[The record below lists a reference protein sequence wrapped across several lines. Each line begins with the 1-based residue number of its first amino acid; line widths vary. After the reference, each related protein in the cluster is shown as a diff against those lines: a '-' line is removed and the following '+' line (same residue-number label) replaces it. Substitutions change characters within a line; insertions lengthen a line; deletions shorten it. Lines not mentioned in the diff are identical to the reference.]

1 MPDPIVVV
9 GAGIAGVACARELAD
24 ADLDYRLLDRGHR
37 LGGRMAVRTLGDRAG
52 GDRAVDVGA
61 SYFTVRT
68 DAFRAVTT
76 DWLERGLAREWTDTF
91 AVATPDGIG
100 GPKVGPL
107 RYAAGSGLRSLV
119 EDLAAGLA
127 TEYPTDV
134 AQIARD
140 GERLLVDGQPA
151 AAVALAMPGPQAADL
166 LPADS
171 SAAAAVGHRWEP
183 TLALI
188 TEWPQRAWPA
198 LDGAFVNDS
207 ALLTFIADD
216 GRRRGDDAA
225 VLVAH
230 AHPVLAAAH
239 LNEPERAIPAML
251 AEQAAVLGIP
261 PQLQPTQVQIKR
273 WSLAKPIDA
282 AAEPFHLGADRIG
295 LAGDGWHGGGRIEAA
310 YLSGRALGRAF
321 VRLFT

>member
-1 MPDPIVVV
+1 MSDPIAVI
-9 GAGIAGVACARELAD
+9 GGGIAGVACARELAD

-37 LGGRMAVRTLGDRAG
+37 LGGRMAVRTLGDRA
-52 GDRAVDVGA
+52 VDIGA

-68 DAFRAVTT
+68 DAFRAVVT

-100 GPKVGPL
+100 APKVGPL
-107 RYAAGSGLRSLV
+107 RYAAPDGLRSLV
-119 EDLAAGLA
+119 EDLAVDLA
-127 TEYPTDV
+127 AEHPTDV
-134 AQIARD
+134 EQLVRD
-140 GERLLVDGQPA
+140 GERWLVDGQPA

-166 LPADS
+166 LVDSPAV
-171 SAAAAVGHRWEP
+171 AAVATRWEP

-188 TEWPQRAWPA
+188 TEWTERAWPA
-198 LDGAFVNDS
+198 LDGTFVNDS

-230 AHPVLAAAH
+230 ANSVMAAAH
-239 LNEPERAIPAML
+239 LNDPEAAIEPML
-251 AEQAAVLGIP
+251 AEQAAVLGIS
-261 PQLQPTQVQIKR
+261 PQLQPTRVHIKR
-273 WSLAKPIDA
+273 WSLARPIDA
-282 AAEPFHLGADRIG
+282 SAEPFHLASDRIG
-295 LAGDGWHGGGRIEAA
+295 LAGDGWYGGGRVEAA
-310 YLSGRALGRAF
+310 YLSGRALGRAL